1 MKRWHKR
8 TLCILAL
15 GVAGLV
21 ALAYRPAFCRDCAEK
36 NKFLRDAVS
45 ELSKHDDAQGINLHY
60 TWNLTRHPNGTLLMG
75 DTQPDAFRMLQHAT
89 WDIDIRTQ
97 NGKMEATYNTPV
109 LHAQDS
115 THLVKTEYRA
125 YFTRPTLRY
134 TPNGNIAAEHRLHLS
149 CQVSITP
156 CFWGKPICTSATQI
170 LRIIPNMGAVDLESA
185 YYTADKIVTE
195 NADADL
201 PALYYGTEREKA
213 LQYLLYELADCV
225 YSHNTAGLHEYI
237 SKATEYV
244 EQLTT
249 ADADWPHCWEE
260 GAAEA
265 KRAAQLIEPTLTYL
279 QEVNCLDSQEL
290 ADFVNGPVFARIFG
304 TELKKR
310 ETNGLLDDFGN
321 GTDNIDFEIIT
332 EEEFFNDEK
341 N

>member
-1 MKRWHKR
+1 MH
-8 TLCILAL
+8 
-15 GVAGLV
+15 
-21 ALAYRPAFCRDCAEK
+21 
-36 NKFLRDAVS
+36 
-45 ELSKHDDAQGINLHY
+45 
-60 TWNLTRHPNGTLLMG
+60 
-75 DTQPDAFRMLQHAT
+75 
-89 WDIDIRTQ
+89 
-97 NGKMEATYNTPV
+97 
-109 LHAQDS
+109 
-115 THLVKTEYRA
+115 
-125 YFTRPTLRY
+125 
-134 TPNGNIAAEHRLHLS
+134 
-149 CQVSITP
+149 
-156 CFWGKPICTSATQI
+156 
-170 LRIIPNMGAVDLESA
+170 
-185 YYTADKIVTE
+185 
-195 NADADL
+195 ADADL

-225 YSHNTAGLHEYI
+225 YHHNTAGLHEYI

-310 ETNGLLDDFGN
+310 ETNGLLDDFGS
-321 GTDNIDFEIIT
+321 GTDNIDFEVIT

>member
-21 ALAYRPAFCRDCAEK
+21 ALAYRPAFCRDSAEK
-36 NKFLRDAVS
+36 SMYLKDAVS
-45 ELSKHDDAQGINLHY
+45 ELSKYDTPQGINLHY

-89 WDIDIRTQ
+89 WNIDIRTQ
-97 NGKMEATYNTPV
+97 NGKMEASYNTPV

-115 THLVKTEYRA
+115 THRVKTEYRA

-134 TPNGNIAAEHRLHLS
+134 TPNGNIAAEHRLHLC
-149 CQVSITP
+149 CQVTITP

-185 YYTADKIVTE
+185 YYAADQVVTE
-195 NADADL
+195 NTEADL
-201 PALYYGTEREKA
+201 PALCYGTEREKA
-213 LQYLLYELADCV
+213 LQYLLYELADLI

-237 SKATEYV
+237 EKATEYV
-244 EQLTT
+244 EKLTT
-249 ADADWPHCWEE
+249 ADAAWPHCWEE

-279 QEVNCLDSQEL
+279 QEVNCLESQEL

-304 TELKKR
+304 TELKQR
-310 ETNGLLDDFGN
+310 ENNGLLDDFCS

-332 EEEFFNDEK
+332 EEEFFRNEK